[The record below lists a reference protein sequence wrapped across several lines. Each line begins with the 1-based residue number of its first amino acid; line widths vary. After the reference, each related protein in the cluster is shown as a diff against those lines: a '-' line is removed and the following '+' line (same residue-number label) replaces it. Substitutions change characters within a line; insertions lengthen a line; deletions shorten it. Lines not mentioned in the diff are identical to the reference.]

1 MTFDLYYF
9 TMVRVFSLLEYV
21 LDGMIIDNSTG
32 KTPGLTVILSCDTIY
47 KSVPTGDFHNG
58 LPV

>member
-1 MTFDLYYF
+1 
-9 TMVRVFSLLEYV
+9 MVRVFSLLEYV